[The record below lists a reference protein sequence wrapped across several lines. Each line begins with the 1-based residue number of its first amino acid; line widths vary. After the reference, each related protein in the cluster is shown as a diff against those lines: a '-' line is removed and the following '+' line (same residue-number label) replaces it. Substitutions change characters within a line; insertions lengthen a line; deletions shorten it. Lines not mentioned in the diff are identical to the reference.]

1 MDSEPT
7 EGNINNVVTSDG
19 LAKEFN
25 KYNTEI
31 VLGGVYDVSAHN
43 NGAVFE
49 SLQALLSSSNLSTL
63 IPTSVRHGGMSI
75 RFIQGSEQSSD
86 NKYVQYGLM
95 TNSFSTSVSDW
106 QGVDDKPIAGS
117 DNLVKSKGVK
127 EEFETLVGIDNVDIA
142 DTLAWIK
149 KRWYTGTNQPNGAE
163 VNYNT
168 DQKIWYTRIDVSK
181 YDAITCNGLLNGI
194 SFTTAANVVAGINI
208 YGDGTLRKNIIDAS
222 GENIIYRSEY
232 SQYSKLELVFNA
244 KSTSNDEFIAET
256 EPSVIVYKASSVASR
271 EEVAVLEEKV
281 DSNSSEITELKSNKT
296 EVDGR
301 LNELETKSEEI
312 QDAIEV
318 EINRAT
324 AAEQANSNAISINS
338 SKIRRVFDESAKF
351 VAISGSSG
359 ENGITKE
366 EANNIFRSISISKKL
381 QGLFISVFYDNIGL
395 RFTDGNKKVYAFDIA
410 EYPDIMDKSIKSLT
424 IEKNFDGTV
433 FILNL
438 NPSARVHRGF
448 DLGDIEKF
456 PISDDVYLSDGQL
469 VMQEIENTKENLDN
483 KFDKGIK
490 KVLLQNL
497 PYETGYV
504 DSDTG
509 NVNPLEPNIYFTYYF
524 PKGVFNKLSMYF
536 QWQGTVV
543 RGMAFYE
550 DGEYISGDAANN
562 IRKVISIPNNANMLK
577 YCLGNSSAIDTA
589 QYFELINDK
598 DYNANTLKTETD
610 IRFKDYSAGYTY
622 PNLVSLSLLGGGNIF
637 YASGTIRNAGMF
649 IKPWSNIS
657 YEPMEQK
664 GIYKFKSESDIGT
677 NQVFSFNYKRETP
690 SKLYLSIQNIEGMK
704 IAIRNNS
711 NNILKI
717 STPTVIGIYKD
728 KNDIP
733 SITGEIIYVNSEY
746 IFMSVIS
753 NRVDQGNL
761 RFSFE
766 GISYTEILIK
776 YPTVLEDNNILVD
789 PNHYYQCEAEKNNSK
804 WIGKNVMLFGDSQQ
818 NEQYVTIPLMNRFGF
833 NIYNSA
839 QGGHAIGFRT
849 NEKNW
854 LYSWNYDLMGNSGY
868 SREEVLKNS
877 NIDLYLMLVSTN
889 DNPSDNDKLELV
901 KGEQIGSTD
910 YFKFTNEA
918 LDEIKENYPWYGD
931 DEETITSKL
940 SKFND
945 LSLDEKKRIFAYKQS
960 YAAYIAQLL
969 EFNPKAQF
977 VLSTI
982 PICPASF
989 YKNDG
994 EGGVKIKE
1002 GYTATDIRGNY
1013 TTFEKKNNVIKDVA
1027 KYFNLP
1033 VADGANYV
1041 NMTYENYHIFVNPGD
1056 YVHWTNQNNLIKR
1069 RWAQCIAGVIEDL
1082 YIE

>member
-1 MDSEPT
+1 MAINLTDT
-7 EGNINNVVTSDG
+7 LNAATTKGKLADAKQIYLEGD
-19 LAKEFN
+19 N
-25 KYNTEI
+25 KN
-31 VLGGVYDVSAHN
+31 LQDAHKDN
-43 NGAVFE
+43 E
-49 SLQALLSSSNLSTL
+49 DRLSTL
-63 IPTSVRHGGMSI
+63 DTRSTQIEEALKTIAATGGASNANAVI
-75 RFIQGSEQSSD
+75 YD
-86 NKYVQYGLM
+86 N
-95 TNSFSTSVSDW
+95 SVSGLTAVNVKGALDELSMRGTFAGIATPTTNPGTPDGPVFYLAGEGTYVNFSNITIDVGQLGVLKWDGSWSKQVLELGASGGNMILEWNTDVATTRKSVPLKYRKLGLQVSYKKNNKEWITEQYIYQENYVYDTVW
-106 QGVDDKPIAGS
+106 QNDNNWQTIQTDKS
-117 DNLVKSKGVK
+117 LNDK
-127 EEFETLVGIDNVDIA
+127 FET
-142 DTLAWIK
+142 
-149 KRWYTGTNQPNGAE
+149 
-163 VNYNT
+163 
-168 DQKIWYTRIDVSK
+168 
-181 YDAITCNGLLNGI
+181 I
-194 SFTTAANVVAGINI
+194 SV
-208 YGDGTLRKNIIDAS
+208 
-222 GENIIYRSEY
+222 
-232 SQYSKLELVFNA
+232 
-244 KSTSNDEFIAET
+244 
-256 EPSVIVYKASSVASR
+256 
-271 EEVAVLEEKV
+271 
-281 DSNSSEITELKSNKT
+281 
-296 EVDGR
+296 
-301 LNELETKSEEI
+301 
-312 QDAIEV
+312 
-318 EINRAT
+318 
-324 AAEQANSNAISINS
+324 NS

-351 VAISGSSG
+351 VGLSGSGDESTL
-359 ENGITKE
+359 NGLTKE
-366 EANNIFRSISISKKL
+366 EANSIFRSVSISKKL
-381 QGLFISVFYDNIGL
+381 HGLFISVFYDNIGL
-395 RFTDGNKKVYAFDIA
+395 RFTDENKKVYAFDIA

-448 DLGDIEKF
+448 SLGTIETF

-469 VMQEIENTKENLDN
+469 AMQEIKNTKENLDS

-497 PYETGYV
+497 PYKTGYV
-504 DSDTG
+504 NSNDGT
-509 NVNPLEPNIYFTYYF
+509 VNPLGPNIYFTYYF
-524 PKGVFNKLSMYF
+524 PKGEFNKLSMYF
-536 QWQGTVV
+536 QWQGSAV

-550 DGEYISGDAANN
+550 DGKYISGDGANN
-562 IRKVISIPNNANMLK
+562 TRKVISIPNNANMLK

-598 DYNANTLKTETD
+598 DYNANTLKNETD
-610 IRFKDYSAGYTY
+610 IRFKDYSVGYTY

-637 YASGTIRNAGMF
+637 YASGTIINAGLS
-649 IKPWSNIS
+649 IKPRSNIS

-664 GIYKFKSESDIGT
+664 GIYKFKSVSDIGT

-690 SKLYLSIQNIEGMK
+690 PKLYLSIQNIEGMK
-704 IAIRNNS
+704 IAIRNS
-711 NNILKI
+711 SGNILII

-728 KNDIP
+728 KDDNP
-733 SITGEIIYVNSEY
+733 TITGEIIYVNSEY

-753 NRVDQGNL
+753 NRLDQNSL

-766 GISYTEILIK
+766 GISYKEILIK
-776 YPTVLEDNNILVD
+776 YPTVLEDNNIPVD

-849 NEKNW
+849 NKKNW
-854 LYSWNYDLMGNSGY
+854 LYSWNYDLMDNNGY
-868 SREEVLKNS
+868 NRGDVLKNP

-889 DNPSDNDKLELV
+889 DNPSDNDKLELT
-901 KGEQIGSTD
+901 KGEPIGSTG
-910 YFKFTNEA
+910 YFKFTNAA

-931 DEETITSKL
+931 NEETITSKL

-960 YAAYIAQLL
+960 YAAYISQLL

-977 VLSTI
+977 ILSTI
-982 PICPASF
+982 PICPSSF
-989 YKNDG
+989 YEEDG

>member
-1 MDSEPT
+1 MGKIKKISEKESTNSVQRIDIYPVTSTKAVYDTSNKVLDDYIQHLKKTSTFAGVATPT
-7 EGNINNVVTSDG
+7 TNPGVPDGNIFYIAGEGSYPNFDNQVVEVGQIAVLKWDGSWHKEVLEIGTGGGNMILEWNTDVATTRKSVPLKYRKLGLQVSYKKNN
-19 LAKEFN
+19 KEWI
-25 KYNTEI
+25 TEQYI
-31 VLGGVYDVSAHN
+31 YQENYVYDTVWEKDDN
-43 NGAVFE
+43 WQTIQTDK
-49 SLQALLSSSNLSTL
+49 SLN
-63 IPTSVRHGGMSI
+63 
-75 RFIQGSEQSSD
+75 
-86 NKYVQYGLM
+86 
-95 TNSFSTSVSDW
+95 
-106 QGVDDKPIAGS
+106 DK
-117 DNLVKSKGVK
+117 
-127 EEFETLVGIDNVDIA
+127 FET
-142 DTLAWIK
+142 
-149 KRWYTGTNQPNGAE
+149 
-163 VNYNT
+163 
-168 DQKIWYTRIDVSK
+168 
-181 YDAITCNGLLNGI
+181 
-194 SFTTAANVVAGINI
+194 
-208 YGDGTLRKNIIDAS
+208 
-222 GENIIYRSEY
+222 
-232 SQYSKLELVFNA
+232 
-244 KSTSNDEFIAET
+244 
-256 EPSVIVYKASSVASR
+256 
-271 EEVAVLEEKV
+271 
-281 DSNSSEITELKSNKT
+281 
-296 EVDGR
+296 
-301 LNELETKSEEI
+301 
-312 QDAIEV
+312 
-318 EINRAT
+318 
-324 AAEQANSNAISINS
+324 ISINS

-351 VAISGSSG
+351 VVLSGSGDESTL
-359 ENGITKE
+359 NGLTKE
-366 EANNIFRSISISKKL
+366 EANSIFRSISISKKL
-381 QGLFISVFYDNIGL
+381 QGLFISVFYDNVGL

-448 DLGDIEKF
+448 AIGSIEVS
-456 PISDDVYLSDGQL
+456 PISDDVYLSDGQIA
-469 VMQEIENTKENLDN
+469 MQEIKNTKENLDN
-483 KFDKGIK
+483 KFDKGTE
-490 KVLLQNL
+490 KVLLQDL
-497 PYETGYV
+497 QY
-504 DSDTG
+504 DTG
-509 NVNPLEPNIYFTYYF
+509 FINSGTGDVSPLGPNIYFTYYF
-524 PKGVFNKLSMYF
+524 PKGAFNKLSMYF
-536 QWQGTVV
+536 QWQGSNL

-550 DGEYISGDAANN
+550 DGEYISGDAAYNT
-562 IRKVISIPNNANMLK
+562 RKVISIPNNANMLK

-637 YASGTIRNAGMF
+637 YASGTIGNAGLF
-649 IKPWSNIS
+649 IKPSSNIS
-657 YEPMEQK
+657 YEPVEQK
-664 GIYKFKSESDIGT
+664 GIYKFKSVSDIGT
-677 NQVFSFNYKRETP
+677 NEVFNFNYKRETP

-704 IAIRNNS
+704 IVIRNNS
-711 NNILKI
+711 SNYLEI
-717 STPTVIGIYKD
+717 STPTVIGVYKD
-728 KNDIP
+728 NNDKP

-753 NRVDQGNL
+753 NRLDQDSL
-761 RFSFE
+761 RFSFK

-776 YPTVLEDNNILVD
+776 CPTVLEDNNIPVD

-849 NEKNW
+849 NQKNW
-854 LYSWNYDLMGNSGY
+854 LYSWNHDLMGNDGY
-868 SREEVLKNS
+868 SREDALKNS

-889 DNPSDNDKLELV
+889 DNPSDNDKLELT
-901 KGEQIGSTD
+901 KGEPIGSTGH
-910 YFKFTNEA
+910 FKFTNGA

-931 DEETITSKL
+931 NEETITSKL

-945 LSLDEKKRIFAYKQS
+945 LSLEEKNRIFAYKQS

-989 YKNDG
+989 YENDG
-994 EGGVKIKE
+994 EDGVKIKE

-1013 TTFEKKNNVIKDVA
+1013 TAFEKKNNIIKDVA

-1041 NMTYENYHIFVNPGD
+1041 NMTYENYHIFVNSRD

>member
-1 MDSEPT
+1 MKYLGENFVVKIKTWFLNKLSNYYTKKETDSQIQAVTDNFTKEANRVNAELNKKADKEETNSILAEKANTADVNSKFTEEKNRVDAELNKKFDKASVVQELGEAEDKVISQKAVSNKFNELITSLKAEFSYKGIATPT
-7 EGNINNVVTSDG
+7 TNPGTPDGNVFYIAGEGTYVNFSNITIDAGQLGVLKWDGSWSKQVLELGASEGNMILEWNTDVATTRKSVPLKYRKLGLQVSYKKNN
-19 LAKEFN
+19 KEWI
-25 KYNTEI
+25 TEQYI
-31 VLGGVYDVSAHN
+31 YQENYVYDTVWEKDDN
-43 NGAVFE
+43 WQTIQTDK
-49 SLQALLSSSNLSTL
+49 SLN
-63 IPTSVRHGGMSI
+63 
-75 RFIQGSEQSSD
+75 
-86 NKYVQYGLM
+86 
-95 TNSFSTSVSDW
+95 
-106 QGVDDKPIAGS
+106 DK
-117 DNLVKSKGVK
+117 
-127 EEFETLVGIDNVDIA
+127 FET
-142 DTLAWIK
+142 
-149 KRWYTGTNQPNGAE
+149 
-163 VNYNT
+163 
-168 DQKIWYTRIDVSK
+168 
-181 YDAITCNGLLNGI
+181 I
-194 SFTTAANVVAGINI
+194 SV
-208 YGDGTLRKNIIDAS
+208 
-222 GENIIYRSEY
+222 
-232 SQYSKLELVFNA
+232 
-244 KSTSNDEFIAET
+244 
-256 EPSVIVYKASSVASR
+256 
-271 EEVAVLEEKV
+271 
-281 DSNSSEITELKSNKT
+281 
-296 EVDGR
+296 
-301 LNELETKSEEI
+301 
-312 QDAIEV
+312 
-318 EINRAT
+318 
-324 AAEQANSNAISINS
+324 NS

-351 VAISGSSG
+351 IGLSGSGDDESTK
-359 ENGITKE
+359 NGLTKE
-366 EANNIFRSISISKKL
+366 EANSIFRSISISKKL
-381 QGLFISVFYDNIGL
+381 QGLFISVFYDNVGL

-448 DLGDIEKF
+448 SLGTIETT

-469 VMQEIENTKENLDN
+469 AMQEIKNTKENLDS
-483 KFDKGIK
+483 KFDKGTE

-497 PYETGYV
+497 QYNTGFV
-504 DSDTG
+504 NSDTG
-509 NVNPLEPNIYFTYYF
+509 NVSPLGPNIYFTYYF
-524 PKGVFNKLSMYF
+524 QKGAFNKLSMYF
-536 QWQGTVV
+536 QWQGSAM

-550 DGEYISGDAANN
+550 DGEYISGDAGNN
-562 IRKVISIPNNANMLK
+562 TRKVISIPDNANMLK
-577 YCLGNSSAIDTA
+577 YCLGSSNAIDTA
-589 QYFELINDK
+589 QYFEFINDK
-598 DYNANTLKTETD
+598 DYNANTLKNETD
-610 IRFKDYSAGYTY
+610 IRFKDYSVGYTY

-637 YASGTIRNAGMF
+637 YASGTIRNAGLS
-649 IKPWSNIS
+649 IKPSSNIS
-657 YEPMEQK
+657 YEPVEQK
-664 GIYKFKSESDIGT
+664 GIYKFKSVSDIGT
-677 NQVFSFNYKRETP
+677 NEVFRFEYKRETP

-704 IAIRNNS
+704 IRIRNDSGNTL
-711 NNILKI
+711 II

-728 KNDIP
+728 NDDKP

-766 GISYTEILIK
+766 GITYTEILIK
-776 YPTVLEDNNILVD
+776 HPTVLEDNNIPVD

-868 SREEVLKNS
+868 NRGDVLKNP

-889 DNPSDNDKLELV
+889 DNPSDNDKLELT
-901 KGEQIGSTD
+901 KGEPIGSTG
-910 YFKFTNEA
+910 YFKFTNVA

-931 DEETITSKL
+931 NEETIASKL
-940 SKFND
+940 SKFNG
-945 LSLDEKKRIFAYKQS
+945 LSLEEKKRIFAYKQA

-982 PICPASF
+982 PICPLSF
-989 YKNDG
+989 YENDG

-1013 TTFEKKNNVIKDVA
+1013 TTFETKNNIIKDVA

-1041 NMTYENYHIFVNPGD
+1041 NMAYENYHIFVNPGD